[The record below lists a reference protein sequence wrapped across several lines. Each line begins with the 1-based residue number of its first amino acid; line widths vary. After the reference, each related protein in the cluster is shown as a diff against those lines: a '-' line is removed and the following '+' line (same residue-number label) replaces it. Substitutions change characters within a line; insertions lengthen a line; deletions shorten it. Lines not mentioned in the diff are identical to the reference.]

1 MALTLLRHRKYFS
14 KKCIQSSLEED
25 YVFCQVEEKE
35 HGNAFKVI
43 IAQIHYFHRLLVLLE
58 DRILGIAGEAVNRGY
73 QHPI

>member
-1 MALTLLRHRKYFS
+1 MELTLFRHKILFKEMHSVKLGGRL
-14 KKCIQSSLEED
+14 CILPGGGE
-25 YVFCQVEEKE
+25 E

-73 QHPI
+73 QRQI